1 VRVLVTGASRGIGR
15 DTAKLLA
22 HRGAELA
29 LHANEHVPAA
39 ETLARELVKEGH
51 HAFVVRGD
59 LGKSAEV
66 DLLAKS
72 VERRWDSL
80 DVLIQ
85 NAGTYPRVAFA
96 QMTDEEL
103 RRCLEVNLLGPI
115 RLTRRLLGSLQRSAS
130 PRIIFV
136 SSILAFTGSTR
147 GAHYAAAKAGLV
159 GFARSLAR
167 ELAPHV
173 TVNVVAPGAVD
184 TEILS
189 GDTPERRAARIA
201 RIPLQRIG
209 TPLEI
214 AHAIAFLASPEASY
228 VTGAT
233 LHVNGG
239 LLLE

>member
-15 DTAKLLA
+15 ETALLLA
-22 HRGAELA
+22 RQGAEVA
-29 LHANEHVPAA
+29 LHAHEHLATA
-39 ETLARELVKEGH
+39 ETLARELAKDGH
-51 HAFVVRGD
+51 PAFVVRGD

-66 DLLAKS
+66 DHLAQS
-72 VERRWDSL
+72 VEHRWDSL

-96 QMTDEEL
+96 DMSDEEL

-115 RLTRRLLGSLQRSAS
+115 RLTRRLLGLLQRSPA

-136 SSILAFTGSTR
+136 SSILAFTGSSR

-167 ELAPHV
+167 ELAPRI

-184 TEILS
+184 TEILA

-201 RIPLQRIG
+201 RIPLRRIG
-209 TPLEI
+209 TPREI
-214 AHAIAFLASPEASY
+214 ANAIAFLASPEASY